1 MTPND
6 YEAELNQFI
15 ELKELLATGD
25 IETAT
30 AWVDAVIKMYE
41 RTPSREPSNVVDFAK
56 IAF

>member
-15 ELKELLATGD
+15 ELKELLVTGD

-41 RTPSREPSNVVDFAK
+41 RTPSRELGSVVDYSDIVF
-56 IAF
+56 